1 MTLAQ
6 YQLLYADPNGPRD
19 RFTATV
25 LTATT
30 KADLTAFTIT
40 TPFGPNREEGRA
52 LVRDLRATS
61 GPLAAPAGTAILVG
75 GDEACS
81 LRAVL
86 VLNGL
91 RPNVLQFQIL
101 QMRTNEQ
108 SEVEGA
114 QVGIR
119 TVLYRPAKLRGSRQ
133 NHHEHGQDEKNSFL
147 HFTL

>member
-1 MTLAQ
+1 MANAEIHCWSHTELEVLVDAQ
-6 YQLLYADPNGPRD
+6 
-19 RFTATV
+19 
-25 LTATT
+25 LTQHTHH
-30 KADLTAFTIT
+30 KAI
-40 TPFGPNREEGRA
+40 
-52 LVRDLRATS
+52 V
-61 GPLAAPAGTAILVG
+61 PAVLVG
-75 GDEACS
+75 GDEARS